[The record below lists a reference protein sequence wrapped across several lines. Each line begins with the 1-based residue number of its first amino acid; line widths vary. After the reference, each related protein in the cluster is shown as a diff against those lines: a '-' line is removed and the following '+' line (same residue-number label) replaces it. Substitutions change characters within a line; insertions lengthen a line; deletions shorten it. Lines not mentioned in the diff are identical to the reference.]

1 MPSVA
6 VCFAAVMRA
15 EYSGICFAAAKRV
28 VYSGLPY
35 TAVIY
40 CKYYKN
46 YVRSYPYGF
55 ECLDCSALRN
65 QDTGVFDRSRHGV

>member
-6 VCFAAVMRA
+6 VGFAAVMRA

-40 CKYYKN
+40 CDY
-46 YVRSYPYGF
+46 
-55 ECLDCSALRN
+55 
-65 QDTGVFDRSRHGV
+65 